1 MTENHQHP
9 LRTASITSG
18 SASILSSAVTSDQ
31 EIVMPRFYTPLVFA
45 YATQGLS

>member
-1 MTENHQHP
+1 MTEGLQQF

-18 SASILSSAVTSDQ
+18 SASILSSAMTSDQ
-31 EIVMPRFYTPLVFA
+31 EIVTPRFYTLLVFA